1 MEIKLDDFIVKLK
14 EQYLDDNILLV
25 EKSKFREISGWD
37 SMTGMTVLL
46 MIEEDYGIKIAIDIF
61 NKIYTVEE
69 LFLYIK
75 ENMK

>member
-1 MEIKLDDFIVKLK
+1 
-14 EQYLDDNILLV
+14 
-25 EKSKFREISGWD
+25 
-37 SMTGMTVLL
+37 MTGMTVLL
-46 MIEEDYGIKIAIDIF
+46 MIEEDYGIKIANDIF